1 MEPIEEK
8 KDDIIDEL
16 DFEVVEEPTSAWKL
30 SDKANKYLN
39 DWKNVTRYGKVI
51 EGTNILPMKTPLMRK
66 KWTSNLKEEDQFR
79 LEDLIRDFRHDN
91 KKIGV
96 VIDLNYS
103 NKSYYNWKTTYK
115 KNKGS
120 SFFLV

>member
-66 KWTSNLKEEDQFR
+66 KWTSNLKEED
-79 LEDLIRDFRHDN
+79 
-91 KKIGV
+91 
-96 VIDLNYS
+96 
-103 NKSYYNWKTTYK
+103 
-115 KNKGS
+115 
-120 SFFLV
+120 